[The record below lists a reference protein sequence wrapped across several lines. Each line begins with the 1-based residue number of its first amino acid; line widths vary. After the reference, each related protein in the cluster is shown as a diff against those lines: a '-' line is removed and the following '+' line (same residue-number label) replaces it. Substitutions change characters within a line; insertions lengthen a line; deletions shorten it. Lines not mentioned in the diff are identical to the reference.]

1 MNDFIVRALA
11 WLEKCGNRVGF
22 GCMLVVIA
30 IALLA
35 IVVYVV
41 SLERSYKDLEE
52 AVETLM
58 NERAVKNEI
67 GDHQKA
73 QS

>member
-1 MNDFIVRALA
+1 MKEFIAGAWA
-11 WLEKCGNRVGF
+11 WLEECGNRVSF
-22 GCMLVVIA
+22 GCMLIVVA

-52 AVETLM
+52 AVEILI

-73 QS
+73 

>member
-1 MNDFIVRALA
+1 MNDFLMRMWA
-11 WLEKCGNRVGF
+11 WLEEYGNRVGF
-22 GCMLVVIA
+22 GCILVVIA

-41 SLERSYKDLEE
+41 SLDRSYKDLEE
-52 AVETLM
+52 AVEKLM
-58 NERAVKNEI
+58 NERVVKNEI
-67 GDHQKA
+67 GDHQKD

>member
-1 MNDFIVRALA
+1 M
-11 WLEKCGNRVGF
+11 EEYGNRVGF
-22 GCMLVVIA
+22 GCILVVIA

-41 SLERSYKDLEE
+41 SLDRSYKDLEE
-52 AVETLM
+52 AVEKLM
-58 NERAVKNEI
+58 NERVVKNEI
-67 GDHQKA
+67 GDHQKD